1 MTITNKELAELREKF
16 YNALMKKPLTITQ
29 AREILSCTKANDEII
44 ALLINEAENTGLL
57 DDFAYSRLF
66 IEGHLHW
73 GNAKIFYELSAKGI
87 SRENISSALDE
98 SESESKRAC
107 ELAENWRDY
116 GLDDKKITARLRS
129 RGFTNRAID
138 YASKSLE

>member
-1 MTITNKELAELREKF
+1 MTNEEITELREKF
-16 YNALMKKPLTITQ
+16 YNALMRKPLTRKQ
-29 AREILSCTKANDEII
+29 AYELLERTKAPDEII
-44 ALLINEAENTGLL
+44 DLLINESENTGLL
-57 DDFAYSRLF
+57 DDFTYSRLF

-73 GNAKIFYELSAKGI
+73 GNAKIFYELSSKGV
-87 SRENISSALDE
+87 SREDINSALDE

-116 GLDDKKITARLRS
+116 GLDERKIAARLRS

-138 YASKSLE
+138 KALLE